1 MIDDIVLPSEIAAE
15 VVMMISS
22 EKGMPMN
29 DALVLF
35 MQSDTFRRLVSEPD
49 ILEMGSDRVLSM
61 YYEEASG
68 HGLRTDRV

>member
-61 YYEEASG
+61 YYEEAGG